1 MLSPTTTVTVVSIRS
16 SPIPIPTI
24 ITVTVAVPK
33 LSITP
38 LAWTSAPAPAPTPSE
53 AAIPPK
59 QLPSQLPPNY
69 LDMHKI
75 TITPAV
81 TVILLVLPASGLAKI
96 SDWREI
102 RNDRPT
108 GVEPSLKC
116 LDGGCRL
123 ILLPELNIHVSNHVI
138 GKVVTDVK
146 VLDLTELAQLLEY
159 VLVEVL
165 EVLLDLAGVD
175 GLALRVHSG
184 GDHIRALVHVRQ
196 QDGRGDRRPVV
207 EP

>member
-1 MLSPTTTVTVVSIRS
+1 MLSPTTAVTVKPVRS
-16 SPIPIPTI
+16 SPIPIAMI
-24 ITVTVAVPK
+24 IAVTVTVAVPK
-33 LSITP
+33 LPITP
-38 LAWTSAPAPAPTPSE
+38 LAWTGAPAPTPTPSVP
-53 AAIPPK
+53 AVPPK

-75 TITPAV
+75 TVTPTV
-81 TVILLVLPASGLAKI
+81 TVILLVLPTSSLAEI
-96 SDWREI
+96 SDWGEI

-116 LDGGCRL
+116 LEGGCRL
-123 ILLPELNIHVSNHVI
+123 VLLPELNIHVSNHVI

-165 EVLLDLAGVD
+165 EVLLYLAGVN

-184 GDHIRALVHVRQ
+184 SDHIRALVHVR
-196 QDGRGDRRPVV
+196 
-207 EP
+207 